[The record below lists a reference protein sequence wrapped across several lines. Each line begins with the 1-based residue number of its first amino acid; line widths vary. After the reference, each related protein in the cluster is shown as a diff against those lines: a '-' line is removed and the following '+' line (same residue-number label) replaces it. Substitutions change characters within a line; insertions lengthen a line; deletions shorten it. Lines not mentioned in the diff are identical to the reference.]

1 MNDWNR
7 EEAKR
12 WYRQNE
18 IRILKD
24 QWFQQDLREAEMK
37 AQLENLPLVP
47 NLNNKPLFENGSIL
61 QNRQQI
67 QLNLDLRRR
76 EVEREA
82 SELKRKMRSQ
92 QIEDLQ
98 KMWLEQDMR
107 EAKAKAEAERFF
119 RNLNN

>member
-12 WYRQNE
+12 WFRQNE

-37 AQLENLPLVP
+37 AQLEKLPLVP
-47 NLNNKPLFENGSIL
+47 NLSNQPLFENGPIR
-61 QNRQQI
+61 QNRRQI
-67 QLNLDLRRR
+67 QFNLNLKQR
-76 EVEREA
+76 EAEREA

-92 QIEDLQ
+92 QIADLQ
-98 KMWLEQDMR
+98 KIWHEQDRR
-107 EAKAKAEAERFF
+107 EAKAKAEAEKFF
-119 RNLNN
+119 CNLSC